1 MFFSSHYICLTFVAL
16 QDVTEVKA
24 FATGLLGLRVW
35 TLQAFDE
42 EGNLIAEEKDNYG
55 MLGNAQKLADFID
68 SIEEKGYQLTAD
80 QFADLCDKLT
90 VGFNEMLSF
99 MKEKLPYLE
108 KLAPIVLKAFSG
120 DIGVSDI
127 EEVLDLLTQ
136 LTSSDRQAGNT
147 IKHMFSVLVI
157 ILDMP
162 YFCSTP
168 RGHKS

>member
-1 MFFSSHYICLTFVAL
+1 MGYFTYQISLYFVGL
-16 QDVTEVKA
+16 KDVTEVKA
-24 FATGLLGLRVW
+24 FATGLLGMQVW

-120 DIGVSDI
+120 DIGISDI

-162 YFCSTP
+162 YF
-168 RGHKS
+168 